1 MSELIPEAHP
11 TRMEL
16 IALRKRRNIAQRG
29 GDLLREKLD
38 ALMIEFFQF
47 AREIAALRAKTQDL
61 LSKTYVKFAEAQM
74 LMGSARLE
82 ETSLTVQDRFEVDAS
97 TRNVI
102 GVSIPHAQVKVK
114 PLEGYPYSMIGT
126 SAKLD
131 EAVALMTEAVK
142 NVVELSAAEAAIRRL
157 AEAIAATKR
166 RVNSLEYI
174 VIPRIQNTI
183 RYIEMSLQ
191 ERAREDFFRLKRIKT
206 RLEAEKAEELRLQ
219 LIANEHC

>member
-1 MSELIPEAHP
+1 
-11 TRMEL
+11 MEL
-16 IALRKRRNIAQRG
+16 IALRKRRRIAERG

-47 AREIAALRAKTQDL
+47 AREITALRAKTQDIL
-61 LSKTYVKFAEAQM
+61 QKTYLKFVEAQM
-74 LMGSARLE
+74 LMGFSRME
-82 ETSLTVQDRFEVDAS
+82 ETSITVQDRFEVEAS

-102 GVSIPHAQVKVK
+102 GVSIPYAHVKVR
-114 PLEGYPYSMIGT
+114 PLEGYPYAMIGT

-131 EAVALMTEAVK
+131 EAVALMAEAVK
-142 NVVELSAAEAAIRRL
+142 NVAELSAAEAAIRRL

-191 ERAREDFFRLKRIKT
+191 ERAREDFFRLKRIKQ
-206 RLEAEKAEELRLQ
+206 RLEEEELQ
-219 LIANEHC
+219 APEIPA

>member
-61 LSKTYVKFAEAQM
+61 LNKTYLKFAEAQM
-74 LMGSARLE
+74 LMGSTRLE

-219 LIANEHC
+219 PVAA